1 MTTTLTAT
9 TGNTENTGNTAGR
22 VHGPAAAVP
31 SALRLGLRL
40 GLARGA
46 METRQFFRSRV
57 QMFFTFLMPVAM
69 LLLLGEVFDYKDP
82 ATGVTTQQIYTA
94 GMIGVGIM
102 GSSLQSLSLQIAGER
117 RNGTLKRLR
126 GTPLPKASYFIGKIV
141 MVLASSL
148 GQGVVLL
155 GIGRLF
161 FGVRLPAD
169 AAHWLT
175 LGWVYLLG
183 VTACSLL
190 GIAYS
195 NLMRGADSG
204 AVAMLPMMV
213 LQFISGVFVIFSQLP
228 HTLQV
233 VASFFPLKW
242 ICQGMR
248 SALLPEAYA
257 GAEPAGGWEHGR
269 TGLVLGIWAVAGLL
283 LCLRTFR
290 WKGREDG

>member
-1 MTTTLTAT
+1 MTTTTTAPTTHAATTTGTAT
-9 TGNTENTGNTAGR
+9 STTAAA
-22 VHGPAAAVP
+22 PAAGAAP
-31 SALRLGLRL
+31 SALRLGL
-40 GLARGA
+40 ARGGL
-46 METRQFFRSRV
+46 ETRQFFRNKG
-57 QMFFTFLMPVAM
+57 QMFFTFSMPVVM
-69 LLLLGEVFDYKDP
+69 LLLLGFIYRGTDP
-82 ATGVTTQQIYTA
+82 DSGVSTQQIFTT

-126 GTPLPKASYFIGKIV
+126 GTPLPKSSYFIGKFV
-141 MVLASSL
+141 MVLVSSV

-155 GIGRLF
+155 GVGRLF
-161 FGVRLPAD
+161 FGVRLPVD

-183 VTACSLL
+183 VAGCSLL

-195 NLMRGADSG
+195 NLMRSADSG

-248 SALLPEAYA
+248 SALLPQAYA
-257 GAEPAGGWEHGR
+257 QTEPAGGWEHGR
-269 TGLVLGIWAVAGLL
+269 IALVLAVWAVAGLL
-283 LCLRTFR
+283 LCLKTFR

>member
-1 MTTTLTAT
+1 MTVTTTMNPATA
-9 TGNTENTGNTAGR
+9 R
-22 VHGPAAAVP
+22 AAAPTGSAP
-31 SALRLGLRL
+31 SALRLGL
-40 GLARGA
+40 ARGGL
-46 METRQFFRSRV
+46 ETRQFFRNKG
-57 QMFFTFLMPVAM
+57 QMFFTFSMPVVM
-69 LLLLGEVFDYKDP
+69 LLLLGSIYRGTDP
-82 ATGVTTQQIYTA
+82 ASGVSTQQIFTT

-126 GTPLPKASYFIGKIV
+126 GTPLPKSSYFIGKIL

-148 GQGVVLL
+148 GQGAVLL

-161 FGVRLPAD
+161 FDVRLPVD

-183 VTACSLL
+183 VAGCSLL

-213 LQFISGVFVIFSQLP
+213 LQFISGVFVILSQLP
-228 HTLQV
+228 HTLQL

-248 SALLPEAYA
+248 SALLPQAYA
-257 GAEPAGGWEHGR
+257 QAEPAGGWEHGR
-269 TGLVLGIWAVAGLL
+269 TALVLAVWAVAGLL
-283 LCLRTFR
+283 LCLKTFR

>member
-1 MTTTLTAT
+1 MTTTLTGSTDSAVGSRPT
-9 TGNTENTGNTAGR
+9 LPPPRPAPTA
-22 VHGPAAAVP
+22 
-31 SALRLGLRL
+31 LRL

-46 METRQFFRSRV
+46 LETRQFFRSRM
-57 QMFFTFLMPVAM
+57 QMFFTFSMPVVM
-69 LLLLGEVFDYKDP
+69 LLLLGTIFDYKDP
-82 ATGVTTQQIYTA
+82 DTGVSTQQIYTT

-102 GSSLQSLSLQIAGER
+102 GSSLQSLSSQIAGER

-126 GTPLPKASYFIGKIV
+126 GTPLPKSSYFIGKIV

-148 GQGVVLL
+148 GQGAVLL
-155 GIGRLF
+155 VVGRLF
-161 FGVRLPAD
+161 FGVRLPVD
-169 AAHWLT
+169 AEHWFT

-183 VTACSLL
+183 VAGCSLL

-195 NLMRGADSG
+195 NLMRNAESG

-248 SALLPEAYA
+248 SALLPEVYA
-257 GAEPAGGWEHGR
+257 RTEPAGGWEHGR
-269 TGLVLGIWAVAGLL
+269 TALVLAVWAVAGLL